1 MYCQH
6 CGNALPEVE
15 AVEAEAEAGAVEV
28 DTIASADVEIA
39 KINAQRD
46 VQLARIA
53 AGAVDVDQA
62 VDLAH
67 AEGIAEGIV
76 AASAPPDAEG
86 DPAPP
91 VEVIVPE
98 GAGDA
103 DGAEGNPPPESEGS
117 SAPPPPARSS
127 IGWYS

>member
-15 AVEAEAEAGAVEV
+15 AAEVEAEAAAAEV

-76 AASAPPDAEG
+76 AASAPPEAEG
-86 DPAPP
+86 DQAPP
-91 VEVIVPE
+91 VDVIVTDPP
-98 GAGDA
+98 GDA

-117 SAPPPPARSS
+117 PAPPPPSKS
-127 IGWYS
+127 VGWYS